1 MLRMS
6 RVVEGTTDS
15 LDFALPVFREW
26 YASRALIERTMCVD
40 SLQSLSDRWIPP
52 LSVVLGSGVDDIG
65 EAVLAHIVSID
76 PGLAGILL
84 KENTPEPNPVL
95 GQSTC

>member
-6 RVVEGTTDS
+6 RVVEGTTDA

-26 YASRALIERTMCVD
+26 YAARALIEGIISVD

-52 LSVVLGSGVDDIG
+52 LSVVIGSDIDDIG
-65 EAVLAHIVSID
+65 ETVLAHIVR
-76 PGLAGILL
+76 
-84 KENTPEPNPVL
+84 
-95 GQSTC
+95 Q